1 MLSEIKMVF
10 SSTVFLC
17 IFLPIALIIYY
28 AFPKQYRNWVVLVVS
43 LLFYS
48 WGAPQFVMVL
58 AISSLSDYILGKH
71 LVPLALDQKTRKKI
85 LVSAIAINLVV
96 LCYFKYMNFFV
107 DQVFR
112 VMELLGLQ
120 HGTWAG
126 IVLPI
131 GISFFTFQKISYLVD
146 VYRGA
151 ARPAES
157 FQNYLLY
164 VSLFPQ
170 LIAGPIVRYHD
181 ISQQLI
187 SRSHGTEKVLQGFW
201 RFAVGLGKKVLVA
214 NVLGEIADQ
223 ALDRKSVV

>member
-1 MLSEIKMVF
+1 MVF

-126 IVLPI
+126 IEI
-131 GISFFTFQKISYLVD
+131 GRASCRERVC
-146 VYRGA
+146 
-151 ARPAES
+151 
-157 FQNYLLY
+157 LY
-164 VSLFPQ
+164 V
-170 LIAGPIVRYHD
+170 
-181 ISQQLI
+181 
-187 SRSHGTEKVLQGFW
+187 
-201 RFAVGLGKKVLVA
+201 
-214 NVLGEIADQ
+214 
-223 ALDRKSVV
+223 